1 MLLTIVSVTATIM
14 TECLS
19 LCRSVV
25 LGDFKMAQSRR
36 WSKSFWIMVCLSLI
50 TPVVT
55 VFPYV
60 AWSERMQSR
69 SRWYHPEG
77 LRLLAAVRS
86 ENPILPL
93 GDRVP
98 RPDKSHAV
106 DAITPKISADA
117 DNELKDYEKCRDRSY
132 REVRDI
138 RLSNLHLETLT
149 QFAETMGF
157 GEDRLWGG
165 VSQGSYKLT
174 SDDPPLIPIDESTIA
189 ASSEWAIALE
199 KPDSAQ
205 LSILPDLHGTA
216 FVDFVD
222 PLRLGIV
229 LSSRNLAKTVTW
241 TVNADRVTQQV
252 QDWSKLP
259 ADSPLRPLSV
269 GHTEHSMSARV
280 KNEFEKRLTEW
291 QLAKLE
297 LVSLLKSPMPRVYL
311 SRNLPN
317 MKELANARTRE
328 LNAFEIESLA
338 KLQSGERLIIESDD
352 AEIRMLGSVRAASQC
367 VGCHSVKRGKL
378 LGAFSYI
385 LRRKPETKEN
395 VQATLSQ

>member
-1 MLLTIVSVTATIM
+1 M
-14 TECLS
+14 T
-19 LCRSVV
+19 
-25 LGDFKMAQSRR
+25 QSRR
-36 WSKSFWIMVCLSLI
+36 WSKSFWIIVCLSLV

-55 VFPYV
+55 VVPYMM
-60 AWSERMQSR
+60 WTERQQSR

-77 LRLLAAVRS
+77 LRLLAAVRK
-86 ENPILPL
+86 ENPIVPL

-98 RPDKSHAV
+98 RPDKSSTV
-106 DAITPKISADA
+106 DAVAPKITAIA
-117 DNELKDYEKCRDRSY
+117 DNELKEYEKRRDRSF
-132 REVRDI
+132 REVREI

-149 QFAETMGF
+149 QFAESLGF

-165 VSQGSYKLT
+165 VGQGSHKLT
-174 SDDPPLIPIDESTIA
+174 SDDPPLIPIGESPIA
-189 ASSEWAIALE
+189 ASSEWAMAQE

-205 LSILPDLHGTA
+205 LSMLPDLHGTS

-222 PLRLGIV
+222 PHRLGIA
-229 LSSRNLAKTVTW
+229 LSSTNLAKTVTW
-241 TVNADRVTQQV
+241 TVNGNRVTQEI

-280 KNEFEKRLTEW
+280 KNEFEKHLTEW
-291 QLAKLE
+291 QLSKLE
-297 LVSLLKSPMPRVYL
+297 LVSLLKSPVPRVYL

-328 LNAFEIESLA
+328 LNAFETASLA
-338 KLQSGERLIIESDD
+338 KLQSGERLMIETDPT
-352 AEIRMLGSVRAASQC
+352 EIRMLGSVRAASQC
-367 VGCHSVKRGKL
+367 VGCHSVKRGTL

-385 LRRKPETKEN
+385 LRRIPATKET
-395 VQATLSQ
+395 VQASLEQ